1 MSSILTIIRR
11 ELGSTFT
18 SPVAYVFLVMFLVL
32 TGFFT
37 FMIGGFFVRNEA
49 DLNSFFFWF
58 PWLFLFLVPAVGMR
72 QWAEERRQGTL
83 ELLFTMPVSVP
94 EAVLGKFLA
103 GWIFLG
109 IALILTCPIVFTVCY
124 LGDPDPGP
132 MVTGYTGSF
141 LLAGAYLAVS
151 GMTSAFTRNQIVS
164 FITSTVLCLL
174 LVLAGFPPVTGLLL
188 KWGAPSGVLDFAA
201 GLSVF
206 YHFDG
211 MQRGVFDLRDI
222 VYFLSLMVL
231 ALVITG
237 VSLKNRRG

>member
-1 MSSILTIIRR
+1 MNSILTIIRR

-37 FMIGGFFVRNEA
+37 FMIGGFFLRNEA

-109 IALILTCPIVFTVCY
+109 IALILTW
-124 LGDPDPGP
+124 P

-237 VSLKNRRG
+237 VALKNRRG

>member
-58 PWLFLFLVPAVGMR
+58 PWLFLFLVPAIGMR

-237 VSLKNRRG
+237 VALKNRRG

>member
-49 DLNSFFFWF
+49 DLNSSFFWF

-237 VSLKNRRG
+237 VALKNRRG

>member
-1 MSSILTIIRR
+1 MNSILTIIRR

-37 FMIGGFFVRNEA
+37 FMIGGFFLRNEA

-58 PWLFLFLVPAVGMR
+58 PWLFLLLVPAVGMR

-94 EAVLGKFLA
+94 EAVLGKFFA

-132 MVTGYTGSF
+132 VVTGYTGSF

-237 VSLKNRRG
+237 VALKNRRG